1 MTMSLSINIL
11 SVMLFIP
18 ALMLSYLRPQSTNGL
33 KWLFLFIAF
42 LGAALTPIS
51 ILLSHW
57 GGGVAFSLRITVLV
71 ILTLYGIVSLRH
83 AFFHRLSIL
92 IFPYLI
98 MVSIGAIGLDVLD
111 DRSYVFYS
119 SSNWIFVHII
129 SGILTYASITLA
141 AVVSFSVY
149 LSQKNLKNKQSNK
162 ITTLLPSINECN
174 YIQTKLLIIAEAIL
188 ICGFFS
194 GLSLQYF
201 STSAISIIDHKAIFT
216 ILAMVVIAIILFLQ
230 ERIGVRGKIA
240 VRFIMLAYLLLTL
253 AYPGVKFV
261 AQIVI

>member
-1 MTMSLSINIL
+1 
-11 SVMLFIP
+11 
-18 ALMLSYLRPQSTNGL
+18 MLSYLRPQSTNGL

-71 ILTLYGIVSLRH
+71 ILALYGIVSLRH

-98 MVSIGAIGLDVLD
+98 MVSIGAIGLDALD
-111 DRSYVFYS
+111 DRSYVFHS

-141 AVVSFSVY
+141 AVVSF
-149 LSQKNLKNKQSNK
+149 
-162 ITTLLPSINECN
+162 
-174 YIQTKLLIIAEAIL
+174 
-188 ICGFFS
+188 
-194 GLSLQYF
+194 
-201 STSAISIIDHKAIFT
+201 
-216 ILAMVVIAIILFLQ
+216 
-230 ERIGVRGKIA
+230 
-240 VRFIMLAYLLLTL
+240 
-253 AYPGVKFV
+253 
-261 AQIVI
+261 